1 MCLLR
6 ASVNLLVI
14 QNAIMKLRFYTSVQ
28 DLLAHMLVAKNEM
41 ARIVG
46 EFWQQFASLTGSY

>member
-1 MCLLR
+1 VCLLR